1 MKSLVITPRDKSELR
16 LINDLLVKLGIT
28 VSSLSQEEMEDL
40 GLSKLMK
47 GVDRKKTVTKA
58 SILKKLRK

>member
-16 LINDLLVKLGIT
+16 LINELLVKLGIS
-28 VSSLSQEEMEDL
+28 VSTFSQEEMEDL

-47 GVDRKKTVTKA
+47 GVDRKKTVSKA

>member
-1 MKSLVITPRDKSELR
+1 MKSFVITPRDKSELR
-16 LINDLLVKLGIT
+16 LINEFIESLGLP
-28 VSSLSQEEMEDL
+28 VSSFSQEEMEDF

-47 GVDRKKTVTKA
+47 SVDRKKTVTKA

>member
-1 MKSLVITPRDKSELR
+1 MKSYVITPRDKSELR
-16 LINDLLVKLGIT
+16 LISEFIESLGLS
-28 VSSLSQEEMEDL
+28 VSSFTQEEMEDL

>member
-1 MKSLVITPRDKSELR
+1 MKSLVITPKDKSEFK
-16 LINDLLVKLGIT
+16 LINDLLSKLGIS
-28 VSSLSQEEMEDL
+28 VSALTPEEMEDL

-47 GVDRKKTVTKA
+47 GVDRSKTVSKS

>member
-1 MKSLVITPRDKSELR
+1 MKSFVITPRDKSELR
-16 LINDLLVKLGIT
+16 LINDFLESLGLPAVT
-28 VSSLSQEEMEDL
+28 YTREEMEDF

-47 GVDRKKTVTKA
+47 GVDRKKTVSKA

>member
-16 LINDLLVKLGIT
+16 LINELLAKLGIS
-28 VSSLSQEEMEDL
+28 VSAFSQEEMEDL

-47 GVDRKKTVTKA
+47 GVDRKKTVSKA

>member
-1 MKSLVITPRDKSELR
+1 MKSLVITPKDKSELR
-16 LINDLLVKLGIT
+16 LINELLVKLGIA
-28 VSSLSQEEMEDL
+28 VSSVSQEELEDL

-47 GVDRKKTVTKA
+47 GVDRKKTVSKA